1 MNSRQEKGTASA
13 SATIR
18 IDPHELYARC
28 DVQERELELTFQ
40 QNRQAVLE
48 FLAFGTPLFD
58 PNPGLDAAIRKED
71 PLELKIDKL
80 RRRADKYES
89 LIQLLKNAKD
99 KEVRLVVLAIW
110 LKHEGVCGPREFLP
124 PAAYRRALLIAR
136 QARIEADLSFTD
148 LLHSRRVRT
157 WLPYFEQ
164 LLSNVRG
171 LKGNPRV
178 RQKLEG
184 LGYKR
189 ETIEIVLGARKRS
202 AVSACCEWLECQG
215 KGQART
221 IENAYSRYRAAAQ
234 FVTNRVPSAL

>member
-1 MNSRQEKGTASA
+1 MKSRQEKSAASA

-18 IDPHELYARC
+18 IDPGELEAQC
-28 DVQERELELTFQ
+28 EAQERELELTFQ
-40 QNRQAVLE
+40 QKRQAVLE

-99 KEVRLVVLAIW
+99 NEVRLVILAIW
-110 LKHEGVCGPREFLP
+110 LKHEGICGPREFLP
-124 PAAYRRALLIAR
+124 PAVYRRALQIAR
-136 QARIEADLSFTD
+136 QARLEADVSFTD
-148 LLHSRRVRT
+148 LLHSRRVRA

-164 LLSNVRG
+164 LLSEVRE
-171 LKGNPRV
+171 LKSAPRA

-189 ETIEIVLGARKRS
+189 ETIELVLGVRKRS

-221 IENAYSRYRAAAQ
+221 IENAYSRYRTAAQ
-234 FVTNRVPSAL
+234 SVTNTVPSAL